1 MQQINIIYVAAYLKY
16 MQDVWKKDYPQI
28 ASKPAILGTLYNI
41 GSTKT
46 HGNPKSNEFGR
57 YVKKFQKKIKRW
69 LGLKTKK
76 A

>member
-1 MQQINIIYVAAYLKY
+1 

-57 YVKKFQKKIKRW
+57 YVKKFQKNQKMVRIKN
-69 LGLKTKK
+69 KK
-76 A
+76 SVVIL